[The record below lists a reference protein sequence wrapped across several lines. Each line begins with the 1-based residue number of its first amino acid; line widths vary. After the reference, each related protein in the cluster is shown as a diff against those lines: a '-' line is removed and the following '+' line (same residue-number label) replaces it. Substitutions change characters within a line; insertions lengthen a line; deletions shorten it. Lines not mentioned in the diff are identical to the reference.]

1 MYRKQ
6 VLLEKLKEA
15 AASVLPISLIVL
27 TICFVLVPV
36 DTGLMLSFVLATAML
51 ILGMGLFTLGAEMSM
66 SKIGN
71 YMGAKLTKSRRLGLI
86 LIVSFLLGVAIT
98 VAEPDLQVLA
108 ANVPE
113 IDKTVLILT
122 VSVGVGIFLMLCMV
136 RILFGISLRL
146 LLIVFYVLVFLAAF
160 LSDQG
165 ILAVAFDSGGVT
177 TGPMTV
183 PFIMALGVGV
193 ASIRSDENAKS
204 DSFGLVGLCSI
215 GPIASVLLLGAIY
228 KTQPAQAESETAAA
242 ITNTVALGRDYLHAF
257 PEYLKEVTLALL
269 PAMVQVIILLVNGNL
284 GAGVAV
290 SGAFSLVRFRSAA
303 GSARDITCIF
313 LAMTLG
319 LATGMGYIGIA
330 IVTGAVM
337 CLLLTA
343 YAALSFGR
351 KPEEEKELKITIP
364 ENLDYTGL
372 FDDLFGEYTRS
383 AELISVRTTGMG
395 SLYNLHYHVKLVSP
409 EIEKQF
415 LDAIRCRNGNLDI
428 VCGKVPQVKEAL

>member
-146 LLIVFYVLVFLAAF
+146 LLIVF
-160 LSDQG
+160 
-165 ILAVAFDSGGVT
+165 
-177 TGPMTV
+177 
-183 PFIMALGVGV
+183 
-193 ASIRSDENAKS
+193 
-204 DSFGLVGLCSI
+204 
-215 GPIASVLLLGAIY
+215 
-228 KTQPAQAESETAAA
+228 
-242 ITNTVALGRDYLHAF
+242 
-257 PEYLKEVTLALL
+257 
-269 PAMVQVIILLVNGNL
+269 
-284 GAGVAV
+284 
-290 SGAFSLVRFRSAA
+290 
-303 GSARDITCIF
+303 
-313 LAMTLG
+313 
-319 LATGMGYIGIA
+319 
-330 IVTGAVM
+330 
-337 CLLLTA
+337 
-343 YAALSFGR
+343 
-351 KPEEEKELKITIP
+351 
-364 ENLDYTGL
+364 
-372 FDDLFGEYTRS
+372 
-383 AELISVRTTGMG
+383 
-395 SLYNLHYHVKLVSP
+395 
-409 EIEKQF
+409 
-415 LDAIRCRNGNLDI
+415 
-428 VCGKVPQVKEAL
+428 

>member
-1 MYRKQ
+1 MLETIFGSILTAGLTGSAF
-6 VLLEKLKEA
+6 VICLLVA
-15 AASVLPISLIVL
+15 
-27 TICFVLVPV
+27 
-36 DTGLMLSFVLATAML
+36 LA
-51 ILGMGLFTLGAEMSM
+51 LGALVAAVYMYKNTYTQSM
-66 SKIGN
+66 
-71 YMGAKLTKSRRLGLI
+71 A
-86 LIVSFLLGVAIT
+86 
-98 VAEPDLQVLA
+98 
-108 ANVPE
+108 
-113 IDKTVLILT
+113 
-122 VSVGVGIFLMLCMV
+122 
-136 RILFGISLRL
+136 
-146 LLIVFYVLVFLAAF
+146 
-160 LSDQG
+160 
-165 ILAVAFDSGGVT
+165 
-177 TGPMTV
+177 
-183 PFIMALGVGV
+183 
-193 ASIRSDENAKS
+193 
-204 DSFGLVGLCSI
+204 
-215 GPIASVLLLGAIY
+215 
-228 KTQPAQAESETAAA
+228 
-242 ITNTVALGRDYLHAF
+242 
-257 PEYLKEVTLALL
+257 VTLALL

-290 SGAFSLVRFRSAA
+290 A

-337 CLLLTA
+337 CILLTA

-395 SLYNLHYHVKLVSP
+395 SLYNLHYHVRLVSP